1 MREAGVESESDA
13 RPLTAPEARSGAKID
28 TILIVGGGAAGSAVA
43 ILLAERGVAVELVEI
58 KPSAT
63 ALGSGI
69 TLQGNAL
76 RVLKQLGVW
85 DEVAAAGYA
94 FDSLG
99 LRTPDGTLV
108 AEIPDART
116 GGPDLPATIGM
127 PRPELARILLGR
139 ASALGVKIR
148 FGTSVASLDQDAD
161 GVDVTFSDG
170 GSGRYELVIGADGV
184 RSATRAL
191 IGIELAARPVGMGI
205 WRAFTPRP
213 ASVTRTDL
221 VYGGFCHIAGYCPTG
236 ENSLYAYLVEDA
248 QDRSALTPEEQLDVV
263 RDLAGNY
270 HGPWDDIRPL
280 LTDPSTINY
289 THFESQ
295 ILDGPWHRGRVVLI
309 GDAVHAC
316 PPTLAQGAAMALEDA
331 AVLAELLLAADRFDE
346 SVLKQ
351 LVTRRAARARE
362 VVEASVQLADWL
374 LAHERGDVPG
384 LMGRI
389 SALVSV
395 PA

>member
-1 MREAGVESESDA
+1 MR
-13 RPLTAPEARSGAKID
+13 TMD
-28 TILIVGGGAAGSAVA
+28 TVLVVGGGAAGCAAA

-58 KPSAT
+58 KPVAT

-76 RVLKQLGVW
+76 RVLAQLGVW
-85 DEVAAAGYA
+85 DEVEAAGYGYNE
-94 FDSLG
+94 LG
-99 LRTPDGTLV
+99 LRTPDGTVL

-116 GGPDLPATIGM
+116 GDPDLPATLGM
-127 PRPELARILLGR
+127 PRPELARILLDR
-139 ASALGVKIR
+139 AAALGVRIR
-148 FGTSVASLDQDAD
+148 FGTSVRTLDQDAD
-161 GVDVTFSDG
+161 GVEVTFSDG
-170 GSGRYELVIGADGV
+170 GSGRYDLVVGADGV

-191 IGIELAARPVGMGI
+191 IGVELAAKPVGMGI

-213 ASVTRTDL
+213 ESVVRTDL
-221 VYGGFCHIAGYCPTG
+221 TYGGPCYIAGYCPTG

-248 QDRSALTPEEQLDVV
+248 QDRGALTADERLEVM
-263 RDLAGNY
+263 RGLAGNY
-270 HGPWDDIRPL
+270 GGPWHDIHPL

-295 ILDGPWHRGRVVLI
+295 MLDGPWHRGRVVLI

-346 SVLKQ
+346 KILDA
-351 LVTRRAARARE
+351 LVERRAARARE
-362 VVEASVQLADWL
+362 VVDASVQLAQWL
-374 LAHERGDVPG
+374 LDHEQGDVPG
-384 LMGRI
+384 LMHRI
-389 SALVSV
+389 ATLVSV

>member
-1 MREAGVESESDA
+1 MDKV
-13 RPLTAPEARSGAKID
+13 LV
-28 TILIVGGGAAGSAVA
+28 VGGGAAGSAAA

-58 KPSAT
+58 KPVAT

-76 RVLKQLGVW
+76 RVLAQLGVW

-116 GGPDLPATIGM
+116 GGPDLPATLGM
-127 PRPELARILLGR
+127 PRPELARILLSR

-148 FGTSVASLDQDAD
+148 FGTSVATLDQDAD

-184 RSATRAL
+184 RSATRGL
-191 IGIELAARPVGMGI
+191 IGVELQARPVGMGI

-221 VYGGFCHIAGYCPTG
+221 VYGGACHIAGYCPTG

-263 RDLAGNY
+263 SSLAENY

-346 SVLKQ
+346 SVLDE
-351 LVTRRAARARE
+351 LVARRASRARE

-384 LMGRI
+384 LIGRI
-389 SALVSV
+389 GHLVSV

>member
-1 MREAGVESESDA
+1 M
-13 RPLTAPEARSGAKID
+13 D
-28 TILIVGGGAAGSAVA
+28 TVLVVGGGPAGSAVA

-58 KPSAT
+58 KPVAT

-76 RVLKQLGVW
+76 RVLAQLGVW

-99 LRTPDGTLV
+99 LRTPDGTLL

-116 GGPDLPATIGM
+116 GGPDLPATLGM
-127 PRPELARILLGR
+127 PRPDLARILLDR

-148 FGTSVASLDQDAD
+148 FGTSVTTLGQDAD
-161 GVDVTFSDG
+161 GVDVTFTDG
-170 GSGRYELVIGADGV
+170 GSGRYDLVVGADGV

-191 IGIELAARPVGMGI
+191 IGVELEARPVGMGI

-213 ASVTRTDL
+213 ESVVRTDL
-221 VYGGFCHIAGYCPTG
+221 TYGGACHIAGYCPTG

-248 QDRSALTPEEQLDVV
+248 QDRSALTADERLDVM
-263 RDLAGNY
+263 RGLAESYG
-270 HGPWDDIRPL
+270 GPWDDIRPL

-316 PPTLAQGAAMALEDA
+316 PPTLAQGAAQALEDA
-331 AVLAELLLAADRFDE
+331 SVLAELLLAADRFDE
-346 SVLKQ
+346 KILDA
-351 LVTRRAARARE
+351 LVERRAARARE
-362 VVEASVQLADWL
+362 MVEASVQLAQWL
-374 LAHERGDVPG
+374 LDGEQGDVPG
-384 LMGRI
+384 LMHRI
-389 SALVSV
+389 GTLVSV